1 MKQTAL
7 SELGEFG
14 LIEKLTEKLTTTN
27 KSTVYGTGD
36 DCAVLE
42 KNEHEYTLVSTD
54 LLMEGIHFDLMYS
67 PLKHL
72 GYKAVMVNLSDIYAM
87 NGTPEHVTVSIAVS
101 AKFTVEALEQLYEGI
116 NLACEQCG
124 VDVVGGDTSASVTGL
139 AISIT
144 AIGSVA
150 KNNVVYRN
158 GAQEHDLICVSG
170 DLGASYVGL
179 QILQRE
185 KHVFAQAGAQPQFA
199 GYEYVLQRHLKPE
212 ARKDIIEQLKI
223 AGITPT
229 SMIDVSD
236 GLSSEL
242 LHICKQSNVGCKV
255 YEEKIPVSEDVAK
268 VCKEFDMAPL
278 IAALHGGEDYELLFT
293 VPLDSYNAVKK
304 IPSVH
309 VIGSVCA
316 QSAGAVLI
324 SKAGETIALQAQG
337 WNGFRE

>member
-14 LIEKLTEKLTTTN
+14 LIERLAKKLTATN
-27 KSTVYGTGD
+27 KSTVRGTGD

-116 NLACEQCG
+116 NFACQHCG
-124 VDVVGGDTSASVTGL
+124 VDVVGGDTSSSLTGL
-139 AISIT
+139 ALSIT

-150 KNNVVYRN
+150 KTDVIYRS
-158 GAQEHDLICVSG
+158 GAQENDLICLSG
-170 DLGASYVGL
+170 DLGASYMGL

-185 KHVFAQAGAQPQFA
+185 KHVFAQAGAQPEFE
-199 GYEYVLQRHLKPE
+199 GYEYLLQRHLKPE
-212 ARKDIIEQLKI
+212 ARRDIIEQLRI
-223 AGITPT
+223 AGIVPT

-242 LHICKQSNVGCKV
+242 LHICKQSNKGCKV
-255 YEEKIPVSEDVAK
+255 YEERIPISEDVATA
-268 VCKEFDMAPL
+268 CKEFGMVPL
-278 IAALHGGEDYELLFT
+278 ITALHGGEDYELLFT
-293 VPLDSYNAVKK
+293 VPLKSYDDVKK
-304 IPSVH
+304 IPSVRI
-309 VIGSVCA
+309 IGSMCA
-316 QSAGAVLI
+316 QDVGATMV
-324 SKAGETIALQAQG
+324 SKAGEIIALKAQG
-337 WNGFRE
+337 WNSFRG

>member
-14 LIEKLTEKLTTTN
+14 LIDRLKEKLSAGN
-27 KSTVYGTGD
+27 ASTVRGIGD
-36 DCAVLE
+36 DCAVLA

-72 GYKAVMVNLSDIYAM
+72 GYKAAMVNISDIYAM
-87 NGTPEHVTVSIAVS
+87 NGTPEHLTVSIAVS

-116 NLACEQCG
+116 NLACSRCG
-124 VDVVGGDTSASVTGL
+124 VDVVGGDTSSSVTGL

-150 KNNVVYRN
+150 KTAVAYRS
-158 GAQEHDLICVSG
+158 GAQENDLICVSG
-170 DLGASYVGL
+170 DLGASYMGL

-185 KHVFAQAGAQPQFA
+185 KHVFAQAGAQPKLA

-242 LHICKQSNVGCKV
+242 LHLCTQSKMGCKV
-255 YEEKIPVSEDVAK
+255 YEEKIPISADVAT
-268 VCKEFDMAPL
+268 VCKEFDITPL

-293 VPLDSYNAVKK
+293 VPLKDYNVVKK

-309 VIGSVCA
+309 AIGSVSA
-316 QSAGAVLI
+316 RSAGAVLV
-324 SKAGETIALQAQG
+324 SKAGEQIALQAQG
-337 WNGFRE
+337 WKQF